1 MLWMLLS
8 LIDFAQA
15 NHFILSLCHEYTLP
29 EAHFTTLST
38 YLQHGGRHNHQN
50 KKMPPPATSSRW
62 ILRPGKGNGFEGL
75 EYQESSP
82 IPQLGPRD
90 CLVHLEAASLNYRDV
105 AILQGNYPWAV
116 KEDVVPV
123 SDGAGVVIA
132 LGQDVREF
140 RVGDK
145 VCTLFH
151 QGWQKGLLTPDKRV
165 TTLGTYLDGV
175 LRQYAVFPETGLVPI
190 PQHLSTLE
198 AATLPC
204 AAVTAWNALY
214 GLESRALQ
222 RGQTVLVQGTGGVSL
237 FAMQFALAAGA
248 LVIATTS
255 SAEKETKLKALGAH
269 HVINYKTNP
278 DWGATAKKLS
288 ADGQGVHHVIE
299 VGGSSSMQQS
309 LKAIRIEG
317 LISLIGFLGGKDAAS
332 ASSFADC
339 LTTLSIVRGVNVGS
353 KEQFLAMND
362 FMAANKIKPILDQNV
377 FSLGQAKEA
386 YEFLWSQ
393 KQWGKVVI
401 KLA

>member
-1 MLWMLLS
+1 MS
-8 LIDFAQA
+8 
-15 NHFILSLCHEYTLP
+15 
-29 EAHFTTLST
+29 
-38 YLQHGGRHNHQN
+38 
-50 KKMPPPATSSRW
+50 PPTTSSRW
-62 ILRPGKGNGFEGL
+62 VLKPSKGNGFEGL
-75 EYQESSP
+75 QYQASSP
-82 IPQLGPRD
+82 IPQLGPHD

-123 SDGAGVVIA
+123 SDGAGVVVA
-132 LGQDVREF
+132 VGQDVSEF

-151 QGWQKGLLTPDKRV
+151 QGWQKGLLTPDKRA

-175 LRQYAVFPETGLVPI
+175 LRQYAVFPEIGLVPI

-198 AATLPC
+198 SATLPC

-214 GLESRALQ
+214 GLEGRAMQ
-222 RGQTVLVQGTGGVSL
+222 KGQAVLVQGTGGVSL

-269 HVINYKTNP
+269 HVINYKTDP
-278 DWGATAKKLS
+278 DWGATAKKFS
-288 ADGQGVHHVIE
+288 PDGQGVHHVIE

-332 ASSFADC
+332 ACSFADC

-362 FMAANKIKPILDQNV
+362 FMATNKIKPILDDNV
-377 FSLGQAKEA
+377 FSFEQAKDA
-386 YEFLWSQ
+386 YKFLWSQ

-401 KLA
+401 RLV